1 LKFINFILK
10 EWLLTIS
17 IFLLIITSFYL
28 HHIPKYN
35 FEGIK
40 PIFLLFSLFVATKGI
55 ENSYL
60 FQYIAKHIEN
70 RNFITQKLLLFSF
83 FTSLIFSIDVSLV
96 VTLPILFA
104 MRIKNKINLSILIA
118 MTAHIGAALT
128 PFGTPQNL
136 FLFSFYNLNVLDFI
150 KVIAPFSIVMLL
162 IFFISSFFIKIEI
175 FKYENNELEKINWK
189 MAISYILLFII
200 TIMVLFEILP
210 IYIALLPTL
219 FALIFDRKSL
229 KIDYLLILVFL
240 LFIGLS
246 QNIAKIITIY
256 ITHPT
261 HIFLLTAGLSQI
273 ISNVPATLLIE
284 RFTNEWKAI
293 LWGSNVG
300 SFGSPIA
307 AMANLIAYRLF
318 VDYETKNSA
327 NKYLLKFTIFNII
340 ILFVGIGLYFII

>member
-1 LKFINFILK
+1 MKFINFILK

-17 IFLLIITSFYL
+17 IILLIVTSIYL
-28 HHIPKYN
+28 NKIPNYS
-35 FEGIK
+35 FEEIK

-70 RNFITQKLLLFSF
+70 KNFIAQRLLLFSF

-104 MRIKNKINLSILIA
+104 MKIKNKINLAILIA

-136 FLFSFYNLNVLDFI
+136 FLFSFYHLNVLELI
-150 KVIAPFSIVMLL
+150 KVIAPFTIVMFL
-162 IFFISSFFIKIEI
+162 IFFISSFFIKVEI
-175 FKYENNELEKINWK
+175 FKYKNTKLEKIDLK

-210 IYIALLPTL
+210 IYIALLPAL

-229 KIDYLLILVFL
+229 KIDYLLLLVFL

-246 QNIAKIITIY
+246 QNIDKIITTY

-318 VDYETKNSA
+318 LSYETTSA
-327 NKYLLKFTIFNII
+327 NKYLLRFTIFNII